1 MTNVNSSVLDDAT
14 FPNGG
19 GTRPSKEASTVDGLM
34 MDTPLTTQMLFRR
47 MQTICGQ
54 RRIVTITDD
63 GRRMSQTFEQ
73 VSRRAASFAQAL
85 DSLGVCR
92 GDRVGSLLWNTQEHV
107 ETYYA
112 TMGLGAVLHTI
123 NPRLHDEQ
131 VIYTINHAGDRV
143 IVVDSSLVDQLDRVL
158 DKLASV
164 EHVVIVGDGASVV
177 SRSAKV
183 HRYSE
188 MLTLGEGVNFEWPAL
203 EESWGACLC
212 YTSGTTGN
220 PKGVLYTH
228 RAIVLHALTMAGVG
242 GLQVQE
248 GDRVLALVPM
258 FHSLGW
264 GLPFVVTVTG
274 SDLVLPGRNLGPQA
288 VARVI
293 RDERVTWAGGV
304 PTLWMDLLRHVE
316 DPSNKDAVDLSSL
329 RMVLCGGA
337 KVAVPLMQAYD
348 ERLSVTLIQGWGM
361 TETLPGAAMSLDIVA
376 PPAERWQRRGQV
388 GRVSPLYE
396 MRIVDVDGSVLPSDG
411 TSVGEVEISGPIV
424 AGSYY
429 GPEDTSDKFHEGWL
443 RTGDLGTLSS
453 DGWLDITDR
462 AKDAIKSGGEWIS
475 SQDLESALMAHP
487 AVHEAA
493 VIGVPDPRW
502 SERPAAYVVVSP
514 HGPTDDELREHL
526 RSHVANWWIP
536 EEYHRVDTLPR
547 TSTGKFDKKELRR
560 HRADLA
566 GSLQKISP
574 VENA

>member
-1 MTNVNSSVLDDAT
+1 MKGCTSS
-14 FPNGG
+14 
-19 GTRPSKEASTVDGLM
+19 
-34 MDTPLTTQMLFRR
+34 
-47 MQTICGQ
+47 GQ
-54 RRIVTITDD
+54 LW
-63 GRRMSQTFEQ
+63 
-73 VSRRAASFAQAL
+73 RRA
-85 DSLGVCR
+85 
-92 GDRVGSLLWNTQEHV
+92 
-107 ETYYA
+107 
-112 TMGLGAVLHTI
+112 
-123 NPRLHDEQ
+123 
-131 VIYTINHAGDRV
+131 
-143 IVVDSSLVDQLDRVL
+143 
-158 DKLASV
+158 
-164 EHVVIVGDGASVV
+164 
-177 SRSAKV
+177 
-183 HRYSE
+183 
-188 MLTLGEGVNFEWPAL
+188 
-203 EESWGACLC
+203 GACLC

-274 SDLVLPGRNLGPQA
+274 SDLVLPGRNLGPEA

-293 RDERVTWAGGV
+293 RDERITWAGGV

-316 DPSNKDAVDLSSL
+316 DPSNKDPVDLSSL
-329 RMVLCGGA
+329 RMILCGGA
-337 KVAVPLMQAYD
+337 KVAVPLMRAYD
-348 ERLSVTLIQGWGM
+348 EKLSVTLIQGWGM
-361 TETLPGAAMSLDIVA
+361 TETLPGAAMSLDT
-376 PPAERWQRRGQV
+376 PSPSGKRWPRRGQV

-396 MRIVDVDGSVLPSDG
+396 MRIVDVDGSVLPADG

-429 GPEDTSDKFHEGWL
+429 GPEDTADKFHEGWL

-502 SERPAAYVVVSP
+502 SERPAAYVVVSQ
-514 HGPTDDELREHL
+514 HGPTDEELREHL
-526 RSHVANWWIP
+526 RSHVAKWWIP
-536 EEYHRVDTLPR
+536 DEYHRVDTLPR

-560 HRADLA
+560 HREDMA
-566 GSLQKISP
+566 GRLQKISP
-574 VENA
+574 AKNT